1 MKNLKDIFSKDK
13 LSDISWQ
20 KLNKAGP
27 LLLIILIL
35 ALCWKLASM
44 FWWVVAP
51 PQVMQFDQVALGS
64 QQPQIPNISSFS
76 LFAEQGVVAENDN
89 IKLELQ
95 GVMIS
100 SPSRN
105 SSAVIKV
112 NETADRFVVGQ
123 KLDDSP
129 YHLSEVYWDKVIL
142 KTDSGAVKELKF
154 AGLATL
160 NQNLADPNSTAN
172 APVLPQSEASN
183 VNPNNSQNAIGHAI
197 QSLQTDRDEYLKN
210 MGVSTG
216 GGQGYEV
223 TDNTPAALKNKL
235 GLRSGDRIISLNGQ
249 AVGQGQTDVQLL
261 EQAKRDGK
269 VKIEIKRGDQVM
281 TIQQSL

>member
-1 MKNLKDIFSKDK
+1 MMNIKDIFSKDK

-27 LLLIILIL
+27 LLLILLIL

-76 LFAEQGVVAENDN
+76 LFAEQGAVAENDN

-160 NQNLADPNSTAN
+160 NQNLADPKSTAN

-183 VNPNNSQNAIGHAI
+183 INPNNSQNAIGHAI

>member
-13 LSDISWQ
+13 FSDISWQ

-27 LLLIILIL
+27 LLLILLIL
-35 ALCWKLASM
+35 ALCWKMASM

-51 PQVMQFDQVALGS
+51 PQIMQFDQVALGS
-64 QQPQIPNISSFS
+64 QQPLIPNISSFS
-76 LFAEQGVVAENDN
+76 LFAEQGAVAENDN